1 MKNAR
6 QYLDNRLNSILPQ
19 VGIDNWEFIL
29 KIHRELIKGFPLSKS
44 EYYKIAELSNDK
56 ADVILQKMGEVDAVG
71 NVVAFAGLSVVPT
84 THRFEVNGKAL
95 YTWCVIDAILF
106 TDWLDV
112 NAHITSADPIDHSS
126 IELEIDDNR
135 LLWTKPY
142 PLFIS
147 WVETIDTCN
156 IRGSLCNHVSF
167 FASESTANQW
177 LKNNDGG
184 KILSIDDFFT
194 TDADISLKCC

>member
-1 MKNAR
+1 MKNVR

-29 KIHRELIKGFPLSKS
+29 KIHHELIKGFPLSKYD
-44 EYYKIAELSNDK
+44 YYKIAQLSNEK
-56 ADVILQKMGEVDAVG
+56 AGAILEKMGEVDAEG
-71 NVVAFAGLSVVPT
+71 NILAFAGLSIVPT
-84 THRFEVNGKAL
+84 NHKFEVNGKTL
-95 YTWCVIDAILF
+95 YTWCVVDAILF
-106 TDWLDV
+106 ADWLDV
-112 NAHITSADPIDHSS
+112 CAHIISSDPVDHSS
-126 IELEIDDNR
+126 IELEIDGSR

-147 WVETIDTCN
+147 WVETIDTCD

-167 FASESTANQW
+167 FASEVTANQW

-184 KILSIDDFFT
+184 KILSIDDFFN
-194 TDADISLKCC
+194 ASAEVSLKCC